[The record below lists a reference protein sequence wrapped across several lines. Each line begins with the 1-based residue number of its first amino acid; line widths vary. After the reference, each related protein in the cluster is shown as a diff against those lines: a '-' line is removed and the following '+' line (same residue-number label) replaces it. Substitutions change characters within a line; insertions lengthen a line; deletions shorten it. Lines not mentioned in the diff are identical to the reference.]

1 MALKV
6 FDGVF
11 GELVEVLI
19 DRVKNG
25 EAPDKDKWK
34 EEVELEVTRALARAW
49 VKTAIDK
56 VSLPFQVPW
65 RALSSSV

>member
-34 EEVELEVTRALARAW
+34 EEAKLEAIRALE
-49 VKTAIDK
+49 
-56 VSLPFQVPW
+56 
-65 RALSSSV
+65 RALVLYLGIDSCLVWPNN

>member
-6 FDGVF
+6 FDRVF

-34 EEVELEVTRALARAW
+34 EEVELEAIRALARAIRRREDN
-49 VKTAIDK
+49 KHLCFQARRSAI
-56 VSLPFQVPW
+56 
-65 RALSSSV
+65 